1 MIANRLRPAAGF
13 ITAAIF
19 FLLFIPPCLAQAAGE
34 KYDPALFRASGRPKV
49 GLVLSGGGA
58 RGVAHVG
65 VLKVLEDLRVPVDFI
80 AGTSMGS
87 LVGGFYASGVS
98 PGEMEKRIAVIDW
111 PAVFRDDPARKDI
124 PWRQKR
130 DDFTDLFG
138 LELGFRNGKL
148 VVPLGTVAGYKF
160 EFLMTEF
167 VGLEAGRAERNFD
180 SLPIPYRAVA
190 MDLENGDARVFD
202 RGFLVKAMR
211 ASMSIPAAFA
221 PVEID
226 GRLYVDGGMVRNLPV
241 DVARRAGCEVIIAVN
256 LGTPPLRRDQ
266 ITSSA
271 SVALQAINLMTEQN
285 VKASLA
291 ELTDKDILINL
302 IPGLGDFSSSNFGQ
316 AMETVPIGIAAA
328 RAVEDRLKTLSVS
341 EEDYSSWQASRLARK
356 PGEVEVTSIQVADTM
371 KRVNP
376 DVIEAEIKQKPTMIE
391 SRLEVRRG
399 ERTELETLHRNLE
412 TVYGRGD
419 FSWLDYRLTEVKEG
433 KNITVEAV
441 EKPWGPNYIKFGL
454 GYASDFSTDQRFS
467 ASLMHR
473 MTWLNSLGAEWR
485 NDVTVGYVAQ
495 FHSEFY
501 QPFTRQVGVFAAPW
515 FDLRQNRINYYI
527 GDEWVGE
534 YKVNTIRGG
543 LDLGLQGRLGEMRL
557 GFFQGNL
564 QTDSKFGVLNLG
576 SSRLVPEYDL
586 RQGGWM
592 GSVVMD
598 QLDSASFPRTGY
610 LLVGTGFM
618 TDPAYGADDDYNK
631 TLITFQ
637 KPFNIDR
644 HTLTLG
650 LAWGES
656 PDSKLPA
663 YDLFQV
669 GGFQRFSGYLFDQL
683 VGDSYYMGRL
693 VYTYRFSDLP
703 SALGAGLYLGGS
715 FEVGE
720 VSNRF
725 DPTTA
730 SGTLYCG
737 SLFFGADTILG
748 PFYFA
753 WGRSADGSGALYVML
768 GIRQQ

>member
-1 MIANRLRPAAGF
+1 M
-13 ITAAIF
+13 
-19 FLLFIPPCLAQAAGE
+19 
-34 KYDPALFRASGRPKV
+34 K
-49 GLVLSGGGA
+49 
-58 RGVAHVG
+58 
-65 VLKVLEDLRVPVDFI
+65 
-80 AGTSMGS
+80 
-87 LVGGFYASGVS
+87 
-98 PGEMEKRIAVIDW
+98 
-111 PAVFRDDPARKDI
+111 
-124 PWRQKR
+124 
-130 DDFTDLFG
+130 
-138 LELGFRNGKL
+138 
-148 VVPLGTVAGYKF
+148 
-160 EFLMTEF
+160 
-167 VGLEAGRAERNFD
+167 
-180 SLPIPYRAVA
+180 
-190 MDLENGDARVFD
+190 VFD
-202 RGFLVKAMR
+202 RGVLVKAMR

-241 DVARRAGCEVIIAVN
+241 DVARRAGCEIIIAVN

-291 ELTDKDILINL
+291 ELTEKDILINL
-302 IPGLGDFSSSNFGQ
+302 IPGLGDFSSSDFVQ

-341 EEDYSSWQASRLARK
+341 EEDYSSWQASRWREKARRGRGRRASRW
-356 PGEVEVTSIQVADTM
+356 PTTM

-419 FSWLDYRLTEVKEG
+419 FSWLDYRLTEVKEE

-441 EKPWGPNYIKFGL
+441 EKSWGPNYIKFGL
-454 GYASDFSTDQRFS
+454 GYASDFSSDQRFS

-515 FDLRQNRINYYI
+515 LDLRQNRINYYI

-543 LDLGLQGRLGEMRL
+543 LDLGLQGRLGELRL

-564 QTDSKFGVLNLG
+564 QTDSKFGVLNLRDG
-576 SSRLVPEYDL
+576 RLVPEYDL

-592 GSVVMD
+592 GSVVLD

-610 LLVGTGFM
+610 LLRVR
-618 TDPAYGADDDYNK
+618 D
-631 TLITFQ
+631 L
-637 KPFNIDR
+637 
-644 HTLTLG
+644 
-650 LAWGES
+650 S
-656 PDSKLPA
+656 PIRPTA
-663 YDLFQV
+663 
-669 GGFQRFSGYLFDQL
+669 
-683 VGDSYYMGRL
+683 
-693 VYTYRFSDLP
+693 
-703 SALGAGLYLGGS
+703 
-715 FEVGE
+715 
-720 VSNRF
+720 
-725 DPTTA
+725 PTT
-730 SGTLYCG
+730 T
-737 SLFFGADTILG
+737 TTR
-748 PFYFA
+748 P
-753 WGRSADGSGALYVML
+753 
-768 GIRQQ
+768 